1 MRAANNE
8 TRSDEFSTRDAHLRD
23 GRLGQQDA
31 ADGLGGCD
39 DLLDQHTVE
48 KRNETLGHLVLGD
61 VREKDCASALYSA
74 RRHAMGQSR
83 CLPDEL

>member
-61 VREKDCASALYSA
+61 VREKDCASAPYTPADTWWGKSPMP
-74 RRHAMGQSR
+74 RRDG
-83 CLPDEL
+83 